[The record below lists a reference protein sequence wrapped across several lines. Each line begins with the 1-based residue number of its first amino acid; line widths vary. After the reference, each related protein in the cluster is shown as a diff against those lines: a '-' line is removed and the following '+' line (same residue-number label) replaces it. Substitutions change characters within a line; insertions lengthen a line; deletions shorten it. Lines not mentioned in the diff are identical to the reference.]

1 MKNFDVIIV
10 GAGPAGGHCAR
21 QLAGSGIHVLLVEQH
36 ETFAANNFS
45 SAATPM
51 ETLAKYELPES
62 IVGSFWQNLAI
73 ISTHVQKRWESST
86 PLGAVLNFAKLREF
100 LAGEVT
106 RNGGEVWLGHRY
118 LTHSSQ
124 KGETV
129 VMLKP
134 KGKEEAVAV
143 QTRVLVDATGAARS
157 LMYPHRQNRPAFFT
171 GIGIE
176 YLITV
181 DELTYQ
187 SCAESLMFFIGH
199 RWMPQ
204 GYSWIFPMEPN
215 ILKVGAARYQGQHQ
229 ILDDRCPAIKQSI
242 ELLIKEYLQIDDY
255 HRLETHGSN
264 LQYNRGLQD
273 IYYRDNLIA
282 IGDAVSAVNYLG
294 GEGIRHGM
302 ETAQIAGDYIQDYL
316 ADRRGDFAEYQHHLH
331 QQFKRSW
338 DISERSAKKV
348 YLDYSDRMIDK
359 GLAYLGTLELS
370 EVIDLVFYYRFE
382 KITKGVRRILLR
394 KLTGFWQEI
403 RQRLGLSSRIS

>member
-1 MKNFDVIIV
+1 MKSFDVVIV

-21 QLAGSGIHVLLVEQH
+21 QLARSGIHVLLVEQH

-73 ISTHVQKRWESST
+73 VSTHVQKRWESST

-118 LTHSSQ
+118 LTHASQ

-134 KGKEEAVAV
+134 KGKEAAVAV

-171 GIGIE
+171 GTGIE
-176 YLITV
+176 YLIQV

-187 SCAESLMFFIGH
+187 SCAESLIFFIGH

-215 ILKVGAARYQGQHQ
+215 ILKVGAARYEGQHP
-229 ILDDRCPAIKQSI
+229 ILQNNYPPIKQSI
-242 ELLIKEYLQIDDY
+242 QLLIQDYLQIKDY
-255 HRLETHGSN
+255 HRLETHGSI
-264 LQYNRGLQD
+264 LHYSRGLQD

-282 IGDAVSAVNYLG
+282 IGDAVSAVNFLG

-302 ETAQIAGDYIQDYL
+302 ETGQIARDYIQEYL
-316 ADRRGDFAEYQHHLH
+316 ASRREDFSGYQTHLH
-331 QQFKRSW
+331 QKFKRSW

-370 EVIDLVFYYRFE
+370 EVIDLLFYYRFE
-382 KITKGVRRILLR
+382 KITKGFRRILLR
-394 KLTGFWQEI
+394 KLLGFWQEI
-403 RQRLGLSSRIS
+403 RQRFGLSSRIS